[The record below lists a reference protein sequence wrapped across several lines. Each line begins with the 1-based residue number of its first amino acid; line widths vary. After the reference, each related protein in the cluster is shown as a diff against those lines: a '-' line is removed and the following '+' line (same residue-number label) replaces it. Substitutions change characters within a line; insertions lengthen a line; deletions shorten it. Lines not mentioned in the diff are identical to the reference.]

1 MERQF
6 KIDYHTSM
14 MKKTNIQKSTYH
26 SLKLNMHQSLFYS
39 QMISQNLHKSKDEMK
54 EKRLAYIVARL
65 FQYNV

>member
-1 MERQF
+1 
-6 KIDYHTSM
+6 
-14 MKKTNIQKSTYH
+14 MKKDNIQKSTYH